1 MFEFESFEE
10 ATVAAA
16 LLTGPRHR
24 LVQCNRAF
32 RALFGF
38 WRCGQEAG
46 VALAG
51 SGLRPVLRALDR
63 AGTDRSPALLDAAGV
78 TAQGPPGHRFWVVS
92 CLPVTSRHGAS
103 VLLLAVRAPDE
114 LGAPPC
120 ARRTQRIPTRTWRG
134 TRPCT
139 RPCLRWSGG

>member
-38 WRCGQEAG
+38 WRCGQDAG

-63 AGTDRSPALLDAAGV
+63 AGTDRSLRCSML
-78 TAQGPPGHRFWVVS
+78 PGSQPR
-92 CLPVTSRHGAS
+92 
-103 VLLLAVRAPDE
+103 D
-114 LGAPPC
+114 
-120 ARRTQRIPTRTWRG
+120 
-134 TRPCT
+134 RPGID
-139 RPCLRWSGG
+139 SGW